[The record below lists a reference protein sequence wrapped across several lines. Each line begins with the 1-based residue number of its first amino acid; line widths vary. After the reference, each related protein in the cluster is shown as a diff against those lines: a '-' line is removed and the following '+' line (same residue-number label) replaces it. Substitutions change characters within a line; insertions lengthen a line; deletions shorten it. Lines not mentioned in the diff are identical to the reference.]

1 MGMLHGVTR
10 VLRREFGR
18 LRQRFGVTRL
28 DASRVEK
35 VAFFGAIAAWDSCL
49 AWRMSDDVAAR

>member
-1 MGMLHGVTR
+1 MGMLHGVTG
-10 VLRREFGR
+10 VLRREFGTGKW
-18 LRQRFGVTRL
+18 RFGGARFEP
-28 DASRVEK
+28 SRVEK